1 MPHYFFDLFDATEL
15 AVAITTAVSI
25 FSLIYAV
32 VIPSLGSGELEKR
45 MKSVAVEREILRKQ
59 QITSLQKDSASS
71 RLRTRDSKSLRNFV
85 KKLNLKAILVDENI
99 VNKLRAAGFRSEY
112 SLNILLVVRLVV
124 PIIFLILGIIWI
136 FGYDKLLEYPFQ
148 LRVGAVILIGYVG
161 FCAPSVW
168 ISNLVQKRQSS
179 IKRAWPDALDLLL
192 ICVESGISIDQ
203 ALRRVAE
210 DIGGQSVPL
219 SEEML
224 LTIAELSFL
233 PNRQVAFENF
243 YNRTQMDCV
252 RNATQALIQSD
263 RYGTSIGDSLRV
275 LVSETRSERL
285 MEAEKKAASLGPK
298 LTVPMII
305 LFLPVLILVIIGPA
319 ILSIIDTMKDH

>member
-305 LFLPVLILVIIGPA
+305 FFLPVLILVIIGPA

>member
-85 KKLNLKAILVDENI
+85 KKLHLKAILVDENI

-305 LFLPVLILVIIGPA
+305 FFLPVLILVIIGPA